1 VANFRHFAKT
11 VLKIKEYPVTNSLLF
26 WGKINKEKK
35 NLKRKN
41 LQKSSLLLTT

>member
-35 NLKRKN
+35 RKN